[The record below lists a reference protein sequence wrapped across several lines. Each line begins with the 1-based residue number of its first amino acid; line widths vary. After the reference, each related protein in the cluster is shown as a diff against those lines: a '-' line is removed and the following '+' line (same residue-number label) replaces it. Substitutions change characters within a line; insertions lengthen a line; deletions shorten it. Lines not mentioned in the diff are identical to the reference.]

1 VLYQPERTFTVENSK
16 RGGYGHSFVPIPFSR
31 LREVYYIYSD
41 YMETQYQSE
50 EVSPAQL
57 AWLKDNNILDK
68 DAAALPVRD
77 VHVKKNRKK
86 KKDVAIKEKPAD
98 SEIDLHGLGVEEALF
113 KVELEL
119 ELAKK
124 NKWKSIRIVHGIGEK
139 SGGIIRK
146 ILEQK
151 FRSEWSILISE
162 YHHEKNNR
170 GSSLAVLA

>member
-1 VLYQPERTFTVENSK
+1 
-16 RGGYGHSFVPIPFSR
+16 
-31 LREVYYIYSD
+31 
-41 YMETQYQSE
+41 METMYPSE
-50 EVSPAQL
+50 EVSPVQL
-57 AWLKDNNILDK
+57 AWLRNNNTLDK
-68 DAAALPVRD
+68 DAAALPVRN

-86 KKDVAIKEKPAD
+86 KNGITVKDKPAD

-162 YHHEKNNR
+162 YCHEKNNR